1 MTKIAIPIF
10 NERVSPRFDCAES
23 FLLIVV
29 ENSEVVESE
38 ELQASQLSTMER
50 VSRLG
55 DLRVDTLICGG
66 IDEVS
71 ARRLVHNGIR
81 IYSWVTGLARDAIDS
96 LLNGDL
102 EPGIMVGSGG
112 HRQGR
117 WRLRGKGPHRGEGH
131 RKQGMGRGRGGGR
144 RGGRGVL

>member
-10 NERVSPRFDCAES
+10 DERVSPRFDCARS

-38 ELQASQLSTMER
+38 ELSVENWTSVER
-50 VSRLG
+50 TRRLHA
-55 DLRVDTLICGG
+55 LRVDTLICGG
-66 IDEVS
+66 IDEISV
-71 ARRLVHNGIR
+71 RRLNHNGIR
-81 IYSWVTGLARDAIDS
+81 IYSWVTGLARDALIS

-102 EPGIMVGSGG
+102 ESGIMVGSGG

-117 WRLRGKGPHRGEGH
+117 WRVKGKGPHWGEGH
-131 RKQGMGRGRGGGR
+131 RKQGMGRGRGGGP
-144 RGGRGVL
+144 RGGRGAL